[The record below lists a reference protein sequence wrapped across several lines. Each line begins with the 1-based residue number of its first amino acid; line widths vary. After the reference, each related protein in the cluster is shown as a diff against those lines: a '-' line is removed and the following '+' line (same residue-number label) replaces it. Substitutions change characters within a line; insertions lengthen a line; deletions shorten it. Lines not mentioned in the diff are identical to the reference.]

1 MLLSRVSVVES
12 CIQFFITGPPYGH
25 NDDDARRQT
34 FSGNFNILKT
44 FHDALKQLK
53 VLILI
58 HFVRPVILLQVAK
71 FYAKLPNFVFIQLL
85 SSLQDNW
92 LSYLSNETFAKSS
105 WLQYVYV
112 SKQSCSIHIFLP
124 YLGAYPDI

>member
-1 MLLSRVSVVES
+1 MLSSRVSVVES

-44 FHDALKQLK
+44 LRDALKQLK

-58 HFVRPVILLQVAK
+58 HFVRPVILLQVATSMQNYLILCS
-71 FYAKLPNFVFIQLL
+71 FNFSVPCRI
-85 SSLQDNW
+85 
-92 LSYLSNETFAKSS
+92 TR
-105 WLQYVYV
+105 
-112 SKQSCSIHIFLP
+112 
-124 YLGAYPDI
+124 

>member
-58 HFVRPVILLQVAK
+58 HFVRPVILLQVATSSMQNYLILCS
-71 FYAKLPNFVFIQLL
+71 FNFSVPCRI
-85 SSLQDNW
+85 
-92 LSYLSNETFAKSS
+92 T
-105 WLQYVYV
+105 
-112 SKQSCSIHIFLP
+112 
-124 YLGAYPDI
+124 G